1 MATTSSYSGQVNTV
15 WSTSLRRPR
24 RQANCLLAATRT
36 RKQAQDRGL
45 NRSRPNT
52 NLFLPE
58 LVKKVAI
65 NETLSNHRGW
75 HRGAPLFDGSE
86 RACKSAAGTQTGDER
101 RQAHACPHRSARRS
115 AHQDR
120 NYECGRKRCGI

>member
-1 MATTSSYSGQVNTV
+1 M
-15 WSTSLRRPR
+15 
-24 RQANCLLAATRT
+24 
-36 RKQAQDRGL
+36 
-45 NRSRPNT
+45 PNT

-86 RACKSAAGTQTGDER
+86 RACKSAAGTQTGMKDGRLTPARIEAPAGQR
-101 RQAHACPHRSARRS
+101 IKIEITNAGGSAAEFES
-115 AHQDR
+115 IPL
-120 NYECGRKRCGI
+120 RKEKVVAPGVTTFVVIKALAPGEY